1 MEGRSV
7 SKSENTPAPEKKEQL
22 TKKEKVSTAFDIAS
36 KYAKKYVL
44 PRDRS
49 PETMPESKE
58 SLNTIWITELKKE
71 LLSYYDGIE
80 DEDRGLNIIQSTI
93 QKIDKE
99 LGLLNPER
107 EESIGYKEND
117 YMYMLENLYGI
128 KRIIEQISLDLNI
141 NENSDNIDF
150 VIYNLENKFR

>member
-1 MEGRSV
+1 
-7 SKSENTPAPEKKEQL
+7 
-22 TKKEKVSTAFDIAS
+22 
-36 KYAKKYVL
+36 
-44 PRDRS
+44 
-49 PETMPESKE
+49 MPESKE